1 MSNPFEPE
9 NSLVSRAAEKI
20 KRFYPEMEFLEPAE
34 RIVAE
39 DPVEQVE
46 ENAQIDELET
56 AQADATSRYP
66 RRVRRPRVPYSP

>member
-9 NSLVSRAAEKI
+9 DSLVSRAAEKI
-20 KRFYPEMEFLEPAE
+20 KRFYPEMEFLEPVE
-34 RIVAE
+34 RIAE

-46 ENAQIDELET
+46 ENAQPEV

-66 RRVRRPRVPYSP
+66 QRVRRPRVPYSP